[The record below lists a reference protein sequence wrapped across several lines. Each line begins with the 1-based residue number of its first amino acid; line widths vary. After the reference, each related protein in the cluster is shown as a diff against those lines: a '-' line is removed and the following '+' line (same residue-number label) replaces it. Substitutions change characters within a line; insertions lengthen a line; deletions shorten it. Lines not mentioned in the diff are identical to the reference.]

1 MQIREILIFGAKNFW
16 RGQIRGKAKIWGQA
30 RPMRPCQVLEY
41 ASVILSSFNAVYF
54 VAAFIV
60 SPTSAAGVQISPLYL
75 SVVDTALLNVLE
87 TLLSLV
93 ITLSHYLLTS
103 IEYFNSR
110 WCEDLKTVGMTQPI
124 HPPENSN
131 WLNSQCKMT
140 ENRPQ
145 TPPQGK
151 IFFEYISPDS
161 SRIITQLLQI

>member
-1 MQIREILIFGAKNFW
+1 
-16 RGQIRGKAKIWGQA
+16 
-30 RPMRPCQVLEY
+30 MRPCQVSEY
-41 ASVILSSFNAVYF
+41 AWIILSSFNAVYF

-75 SVVDTALLNVLE
+75 SVVDTALLNVIE

-103 IEYFNSR
+103 IEYRTCTCSVNQWDSR

-124 HPPENSN
+124 HPPEHSN

-151 IFFEYISPDS
+151 FFFEYISPDS